1 MKKRVLFLCTANSCR
16 SQMAEGL
23 MNHFLG
29 DKIEAFSAGTEA
41 SCVNPTATYV
51 MKEIG
56 IDISGHQS
64 KNLTAFDGLSFD
76 YVITLCGNANETCPL
91 YCETPISVTQ
101 CREIGKLNNPAQR
114 RAEPFNGIALK
125 TYDGVHARDIGGTK
139 KTHIGFDDP
148 AKAQGTQEEVLREFR
163 RVRDEI
169 KEKLTAF
176 FQAEKIIN

>member
-23 MNHFLG
+23 INHFLG
-29 DKIEAFSAGTEA
+29 DKISAFSAGTEA
-41 SCVNPTATYV
+41 TYVNPTAIEV

-56 IDISGHQS
+56 INISNHQS
-64 KNLTAFDGLSFD
+64 KNLTAFDGQNFD
-76 YVITLCGNANETCPL
+76 YVITLCGDANETCPL
-91 YCETPISVTQ
+91 Y
-101 CREIGKLNNPAQR
+101 
-114 RAEPFNGIALK
+114 
-125 TYDGVHARDIGGTK
+125 IGGTK

-148 AKAQGTQEEVLREFR
+148 AKAKGSKEEILQGFR

-176 FQAEKIIN
+176 FQAENIIN